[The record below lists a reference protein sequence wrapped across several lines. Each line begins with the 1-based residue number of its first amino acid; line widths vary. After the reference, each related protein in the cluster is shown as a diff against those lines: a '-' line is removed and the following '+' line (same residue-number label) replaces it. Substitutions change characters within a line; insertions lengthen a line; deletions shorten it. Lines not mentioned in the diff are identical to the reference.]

1 MPYPV
6 EPHREP
12 LFDRASS
19 KQMVQFGVFDRAS
32 YDLANGFAGKFGRDE
47 IISPAPGDNVLFDQ
61 HLHAPERDFFGV
73 LHFVPPRAELP
84 DGYIVPSWV
93 SKHHRC
99 HHGKPAL
106 PEQGRAGWIRLI
118 GTRSRSIK
126 QGEQRCCTDIE
137 LAWT

>member
-1 MPYPV
+1 MAYSV

-19 KQMVQFGVFDRAS
+19 QQMVQFGVFDRAS

-73 LHFVPPRAELP
+73 LHFVPPRAELRK
-84 DGYIVPSWV
+84 GYVVPTELKNV
-93 SKHHRC
+93 TADFT
-99 HHGKPAL
+99 GTPAL
-106 PEQGRAGWIRLI
+106 P
-118 GTRSRSIK
+118 
-126 QGEQRCCTDIE
+126 
-137 LAWT
+137 